1 MKPNI
6 VEVRTTNETKENIAS
21 MKSRSVKISPDKVH
35 ETLAKHM
42 LVDGFDLVVDLKK
55 SQGNFIYDSRSGKR
69 FLDFFTF
76 FASGPV
82 GLNHPA
88 MQDQAFREK
97 LADVAVNKPSSSD
110 AYTVEMAEFVET
122 FSQVAIPEYLPH
134 LFLIEGWVGI
144 VEADVEDVERV
155 ARD

>member
-1 MKPNI
+1 MIKDNI
-6 VEVRTTNETKENIAS
+6 VEVRSSAEVSAELTNTGS
-21 MKSRSVKISPDKVH
+21 KSVHISADRVH
-35 ETLAKHM
+35 ETLEKHM

-55 SQGNFIYDSRSGKR
+55 SDGNFIYDARTGKR

-88 MQDQAFREK
+88 MQTDAFKERM
-97 LADVAVNKPSSSD
+97 LTAAINKPSSSD

-122 FSQVAIPEYLPH
+122 FSQVAIPDYLPH
-134 LFLIEGWVGI
+134 LFLVEGGSAAV
-144 VEADVEDVERV
+144 
-155 ARD
+155 